1 MARIA
6 VLVVDDSVVVR
17 RLVSDVLSSDPAIE
31 VVGVASNGKIAIAKI
46 PQLNP
51 DIVTLDVEM
60 PVMDGLETL
69 VRLRELYPRLP
80 VIMFSTVTERG
91 ASATLDALE
100 RGANDYVTKPANV
113 GSVSASMD
121 AVKAQLIPKIKSLTL
136 GRRGAAPT
144 APARVPLRPVVARP
158 AATAASRVD
167 VVVVG
172 VSTGGPDA
180 LTTVVTAL
188 PPDLPVPV
196 VVVQH
201 MPPVFTA
208 LFAKRLDTKSH
219 LTVTEART
227 GDRVQAGRVLI
238 APGDFHLRLRANPA
252 GAVAHL
258 DQGTPENY
266 CRPAVDVLF
275 RSAAEVVR
283 PRGAGRR
290 AHRHGIGRN
299 QRCGTHRAGRGI
311 RRRPGRGDVGGMG
324 HARIGG
330 GRRPGGRGAAS
341 RRHRARHPGAGRARP
356 SARLR
361 AREVTVMT
369 IATVDFDFIST
380 LVRERS
386 AIVLEQGKEY
396 LIEARLL
403 PLARERGTGSVAELV
418 RELRR
423 SPSSAL
429 RDLVVEAMT
438 TNETSFFRDVHPFNA
453 LSDHILPDLLRARS
467 GDRALNIWSAA
478 CSSGQEPYSIA
489 MLINDIIGADPTWKV
504 RLLATDI
511 SPGMLNRT
519 REGVYSQFEVNRGLP
534 AAMLVRYF
542 RKQGLH
548 WQIEE
553 PLRRMVETRLVNLN
567 QNLPPMAQMDI
578 VFMRNVLIYF
588 DSATKRQIL
597 ARVRRVMRPDGY
609 LVLGGAETTLN
620 LDDSFVRVQ
629 IGRAPVY
636 RLHGGKGMKP

>member
-136 GRRGAAPT
+136 GRRGAAPMDP
-144 APARVPLRPVVARP
+144 APVPMRPLVTRP

-227 GDRVQAGRVLI
+227 GDRVEAGRVLI
-238 APGDFHLRLRANPA
+238 APGDFHLRLSANAA
-252 GAVAHL
+252 GVVAHL

-275 RSAAEVVR
+275 RSAVEAFGRGVLAVVLTGMGSDGTNGAAHIVQAGGSVVVQDEATSVVWGMPGSVVAAGLAAEVL
-283 PRGAGRR
+283 PLGDIAR
-290 AHRHGIGRN
+290 AIQSR
-299 QRCGTHRAGRGI
+299 
-311 RRRPGRGDVGGMG
+311 V
-324 HARIGG
+324 AR
-330 GRRPGGRGAAS
+330 
-341 RRHRARHPGAGRARP
+341 GRAP
-356 SARLR
+356 AF
-361 AREVTVMT
+361 AH
-369 IATVDFDFIST
+369 
-380 LVRERS
+380 
-386 AIVLEQGKEY
+386 G
-396 LIEARLL
+396 
-403 PLARERGTGSVAELV
+403 
-418 RELRR
+418 R
-423 SPSSAL
+423 SPS
-429 RDLVVEAMT
+429 
-438 TNETSFFRDVHPFNA
+438 
-453 LSDHILPDLLRARS
+453 
-467 GDRALNIWSAA
+467 
-478 CSSGQEPYSIA
+478 
-489 MLINDIIGADPTWKV
+489 
-504 RLLATDI
+504 
-511 SPGMLNRT
+511 
-519 REGVYSQFEVNRGLP
+519 
-534 AAMLVRYF
+534 
-542 RKQGLH
+542 
-548 WQIEE
+548 
-553 PLRRMVETRLVNLN
+553 
-567 QNLPPMAQMDI
+567 
-578 VFMRNVLIYF
+578 
-588 DSATKRQIL
+588 
-597 ARVRRVMRPDGY
+597 
-609 LVLGGAETTLN
+609 
-620 LDDSFVRVQ
+620 
-629 IGRAPVY
+629 
-636 RLHGGKGMKP
+636 